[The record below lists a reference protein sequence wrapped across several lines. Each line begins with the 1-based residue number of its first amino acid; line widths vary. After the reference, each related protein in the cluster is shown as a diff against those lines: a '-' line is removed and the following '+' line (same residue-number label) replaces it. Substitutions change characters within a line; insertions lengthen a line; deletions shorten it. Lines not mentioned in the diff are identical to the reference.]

1 MSKYKDLELVIPIE
15 EDNVSIVRD
24 ESKCVKC
31 GMCRN
36 TCDNQITVGKMYDLE
51 KTCDIPV
58 CINCGQCANMCPTEA
73 ITERWDYIKIKEEM
87 KDKDKIFI
95 FSTSPAVRT
104 AIGEEFGIDAGQ
116 YNEDKMVGALRALG
130 ADYVLD
136 VTFAADMTICEE
148 ASELVERIKENKNLP
163 QFTSCCPSWVK
174 YLEIF
179 YPEFI
184 PNLSTAK
191 SPIGMQGATIKTY
204 FAKKHSI
211 DPKKIVNITVT
222 PCTSK
227 KYEIKR
233 SEMNAS
239 AKYNNIEDLRD
250 MDYIITTRELAK
262 WIREENIK
270 FNEIEGSEFDSLL
283 GRGSGAGIIFG
294 STGGVMEAALRTAYN
309 ILTNE
314 NLKYDK
320 IEFKDVR
327 GMQGIKEAE
336 VKIENRIVRVAVANG
351 IKNAKIL
358 LDKIKNNE
366 VKYDFVEVMNCIGGC
381 SGGGGQPKIP
391 LIKMTETKKKRMEG
405 LYNKDNTMKKRL
417 SHENPEVMKVYEEF
431 YERPLSKLAE
441 EILHTKYEDKSYM
454 LGKK

>member
-116 YNEDKMVGALRALG
+116 YSEDKMVGALRALG

-314 NLKYDK
+314 NLKDDK